1 MGVHNILYDLYQAD
15 YEVTQPV
22 AAGTLYVDDKQLAIC
37 NVDTTAGALA
47 FTLAQAPKPGLIC
60 AIILDT
66 DGGDLTLTVTGGYNF
81 DGDTS
86 ITFDDAG
93 DYVVFMSMTIAGTA
107 VWRAIR
113 QEGTTATVEDISVDT
128 LTATTGAITTLTAT
142 SLKLAVTAVAAA
154 GSLIGE
160 GGDLL
165 AGLNVVSAADN
176 TKCVDLPATV
186 AGTVVI
192 VSSQTAAKSLPV
204 FPPASSS
211 IDNLAANAAKTI
223 GAATA
228 TTGAVFV
235 ADNAT
240 HWVTVLGDT
249 A

>member
-1 MGVHNILYDLYQAD
+1 LYNA
-15 YEVTQPV
+15 V
-22 AAGTLYVDDKQLAIC
+22 
-37 NVDTTAGALA
+37 
-47 FTLAQAPKPGLIC
+47 
-60 AIILDT
+60 AIIDDPGYNATEELRTITINKDGGVCPVVTTGTGDT
-66 DGGDLTLTVTGGYNF
+66 RTLRQPTKAGIVGTVVLYTDAGDLTLTVTGGYNA
-81 DGDTS
+81 DADTA

-93 DYVVFMSMTIAGTA
+93 DFVRFMSINVGGTYYWRVIA
-107 VWRAIR
+107 
-113 QEGTTATVEDISVDT
+113 QEGTNAAAEDLTVDQ
-128 LTATTGAITTLTAT
+128 LTATTSTITDLTAT

-160 GGDLL
+160 GGSLV

-176 TKCVDLPATV
+176 TKVVDLPATV
-186 AGTVVI
+186 AGTVV
-192 VSSQTAAKSLPV
+192 VVTSQTAAKTLPV

-211 IDNLAANAAKTI
+211 IDNLAANVAKTI

-228 TTGAVFV
+228 TTSAVFV